1 MIIKSVA
8 ITHKCREL
16 RNFAGYFDINETLT
30 TRSLHIMCVLVAAIA
45 LLPAFSHGQVTGDA
59 LNLNQAVDSIVKAE
73 SDSTTPSEAQPA
85 DTSRFVKQKVDL
97 DHIVEFSA
105 RDSIVLVGRNH
116 AVMHGGSKITYGDID
131 MTAATI
137 SMDMDSSQ
145 VHAIGV
151 PDSVGEMTGSPV
163 FKDESGEYESRVM
176 KYNFKTRRGYITDIV
191 TEQGEGFLTGGV
203 TKKTEGDEYYI
214 KDGRYTTCDDHDHPH
229 FYFQLTKAKV
239 KPGKNVVTGPAYMV
253 LEDLPLPIAVPF
265 GYFPFSEKYQ
275 SGILVPTFG
284 EDYNRGF
291 YLRNG
296 GYYLAL
302 GQHADLALTGE
313 IYTRGSWGLSAQSSY
328 SWRYRFNG
336 SVSVNYLTTVTGE
349 KGDPDYNKMHNFQV
363 LWSHSQSPKANPY
376 LTFSASVNFATT
388 GYTRNSLNTYYT
400 SAFTEN
406 TKSSTVNLTY
416 KIPNSKWSISTNANI
431 SQRTADSTLTVSLPN
446 LTVNMSQTAPF
457 KRKRQVGDERWYEKI
472 KVSYTGRFQNSLTAK
487 QNDFLHKSLVKDW
500 RNGMSHTVPIQAT
513 FNMLKYFNVTPSLTI
528 NDRMYTS
535 KIRQQWDPNA
545 SAVVRDTSY
554 SFYNVFDFNFAVSLS
569 TKVYGFFKPLKFLG
583 KLSEKLQMVRHVMTP
598 SISFSAAP
606 DFGSPFWGYYGNYEY
621 VDARGVHHNERYS
634 YFQHGLYGNAPNGKS
649 GTLSFTIANNLEA
662 KVKSDNDSTGF
673 KKISLIENFTL
684 SQSCNLA
691 ADSMKWSN
699 LNTSIMLRL
708 TKGFNLSLS
717 ATWDVYKYA
726 LNENG
731 TPVRINKLRLFNGGG
746 WGRLSST
753 GTSFSYTFNNDTFR
767 RNKNKDKKKE
777 PPKPQE
783 GLDRRGN
790 DENGESRDEGGPTT
804 DLELIDGYAKWECPW
819 NLTVNYSLSYGYGTF
834 NYDKLEYN
842 GRWTQ
847 NLSVNASIRP
857 TKNWSLSA
865 SASYNFDTHKIAY
878 MNCSISRQ
886 MHCFEMSASFVP
898 VGPYKSY
905 NFHIAVKSS
914 ILQDVKYDKHSSIN
928 NGVTWY

>member
-1 MIIKSVA
+1 MIVAAALLLLPVLLYAQDTPSVIPANPVDSVKSV
-8 ITHKCREL
+8 L
-16 RNFAGYFDINETLT
+16 
-30 TRSLHIMCVLVAAIA
+30 S
-45 LLPAFSHGQVTGDA
+45 
-59 LNLNQAVDSIVKAE
+59 VDSVN
-73 SDSTTPSEAQPA
+73 SVDSALADSSRQVQP
-85 DTSRFVKQKVDL
+85 RFVRERVDL
-97 DHIVEFSA
+97 DHVVKFNA
-105 RDSIVLVGRNH
+105 KDSIILFGRNH
-116 AVMHGGSKITYGDID
+116 AVMYGGSNILYGDID
-131 MTAATI
+131 MTASQI

-145 VHAIGV
+145 VQAVGVTDSIGEL
-151 PDSVGEMTGSPV
+151 VGNPV
-163 FKDESGEYESRVM
+163 FKDASGEYESRVM
-176 KYNFKTRRGYITDIV
+176 KYNFKTKRGYITDIV
-191 TEQGEGFLTGGV
+191 TEQGEGFLTGGI
-203 TKKTEGDEYYI
+203 TKKTEDDYYYI
-214 KDGRYTTCDDHDHPH
+214 KDGRYTTCDDHEHPH

-239 KPGKNVVTGPAYMV
+239 KPKQNVVTGPAYMV

-302 GQHADLALTGE
+302 SQHADLAITGE

-328 SWRYRFNG
+328 SWRYKHSG
-336 SVSVNYLTTVTGE
+336 SFSVNYLTTVTGE

-363 LWSHSQSPKANPY
+363 LWNHSQSQKANPY
-376 LTFSASVNFATT
+376 LSFSASVNFATS
-388 GYTRNSLNTYYT
+388 GYSRNSLNTYYT
-400 SAFTEN
+400 NAFTEN

-416 KIPNSKWSISTNANI
+416 KIPNSKWSISSTANI
-431 SQRTADSTLTVSLPN
+431 SQRTADSTLTVSFPN
-446 LTVNMSQTAPF
+446 FTITMSQTAPF
-457 KRKRQVGDERWYEKI
+457 KRKRSVGDERWYEKI
-472 KVSYTGRFQNSLTAK
+472 KLSYSGRFQNSLTAK
-487 QNDFLHKSLVKDW
+487 QDDFFHKSLVKDW
-500 RNGMSHTVPIQAT
+500 RNGMMHNVPIQAT
-513 FNMLKYFNVTPSLTI
+513 FNVMKYFNITPQLNI

-545 SAVVRDTSY
+545 SAIVRDTTY
-554 SFYNVFDFNFAVSLS
+554 SFYNIFDFNFSVSLS

-583 KLSEKLQMVRHVMTP
+583 KLSEKLLMVRHVMTP
-598 SISFSAAP
+598 TISFTAAP
-606 DFGSPFWGYYGNYEY
+606 DFGAPFWGYYGNLDY
-621 VDARGVHHNERYS
+621 VDNAGVQHKSRYS
-634 YFQHGLYGNAPNGKS
+634 YFQHGSFGNASSGKMGS
-649 GTLSFTIANNLEA
+649 LSFNIANNLEA
-662 KVKSDNDSTGF
+662 KVKSENDSTGF

-684 SQSCNLA
+684 SQSCNFA

-708 TKGFNLSLS
+708 TKGFNLNLS

-726 LNENG
+726 LNEAG
-731 TPVRINKLRLFNGGG
+731 RPVRINKLRLFNGGG

-767 RNKNKDKKKE
+767 RKRSNDKANQ
-777 PPKPQE
+777 PPKTPQNRE
-783 GLDRRGN
+783 N
-790 DENGESRDEGGPTT
+790 NNGEEGEETDTNTGPTT
-804 DLELIDGYAKWECPW
+804 DLELIDGYAKWDCPW
-819 NLTVNYSLSYGYGTF
+819 SLTVNYSLSYGYGSF
-834 NYDKLEYN
+834 NYKKLEYN
-842 GRWTQ
+842 GKWTQ
-847 NLSVNASIRP
+847 NLSLNATIRP

-878 MNCSISRQ
+878 MNCNVSRQ

-905 NFHIAVKSS
+905 TFHIAVKSS

>member
-1 MIIKSVA
+1 M
-8 ITHKCREL
+8 
-16 RNFAGYFDINETLT
+16 
-30 TRSLHIMCVLVAAIA
+30 
-45 LLPAFSHGQVTGDA
+45 LLPALTHGQVIDSANGLDQ
-59 LNLNQAVDSIVKAE
+59 LVDSVVKSE
-73 SDSTTPSEAQPA
+73 TDSTSTALIPSA
-85 DTSRFVKQKVDL
+85 DTSRFIRQKVDL
-97 DHIVEFSA
+97 DHVVEFTA
-105 RDSIVLVGRNH
+105 KDSIILIGRNH
-116 AVMHGGSKITYGDID
+116 AMMYGGSKIVYGDID
-131 MTAATI
+131 VTASSI

-151 PDSVGEMTGSPV
+151 PDSVGELTGNPV
-163 FKDESGEYESRVM
+163 FKDNSGEYESRVM
-176 KYNFKTRRGYITDIV
+176 KYNFKTKRGYITDIV
-191 TEQGEGFLTGGV
+191 TEQGEGYLTGGI
-203 TKKTEGDEYYI
+203 TKKTEDDEYYI
-214 KDGRYTTCDDHDHPH
+214 KNGRYTTCDDHEHPH

-239 KPGKNVVTGPAYMV
+239 KPKKNVVTGPAYMV

-302 GQHADLALTGE
+302 GQYADLALTGE
-313 IYTRGSWGLSAQSSY
+313 IYTRGSWGLTAQSSY
-328 SWRYRFNG
+328 VKRYKYSG
-336 SVSVNYLTTVTGE
+336 SLSASYLTTITGQ

-363 LWSHSQSPKANPY
+363 LWSHSQNQKANPY

-388 GYTRNSLNTYYT
+388 GYSRNSLNTYYT

-416 KIPNSKWSISTNANI
+416 KIPNSKWTFSTTANV
-431 SQRTADSTLTVSLPN
+431 SQRTADSTITVSFPN
-446 LTVNMSQTAPF
+446 LTINMSQTAPF
-457 KRKRQVGDERWYEKI
+457 KRKRAVGDEKWYEKI

-487 QNDFLHKSLVKDW
+487 QNEFIHKNLVKDW
-500 RNGMSHTVPIQAT
+500 RNGMSHTIPVQAT
-513 FNMLKYFNVTPSLTI
+513 FNVMKYFNITPTI
-528 NDRMYTS
+528 TMNDRMYTS

-554 SFYNVFDFNFAVSLS
+554 SFYNIFDFSFGVSLS

-583 KLSEKLQMVRHVMTP
+583 KISEKLQMVRHVMTP

-606 DFGSPFWGYYGNYEY
+606 DFSAPFWGYYGNLDY
-621 VDARGVHHNERYS
+621 VDNSGNQRYSRYS
-634 YFQHGLYGNAPNGKS
+634 YFQHGLYGNAPSGKS
-649 GTLSFTIANNLEA
+649 GTISFNIANNLEA
-662 KVKSDNDSTGF
+662 KVKSESDSTGF

-708 TKGFNLSLS
+708 VKGFNLNLS

-726 LNENG
+726 LNESG
-731 TPVRINKLRLFNGGG
+731 APVRINKLRLFNGGG

-753 GTSFSYTFNNDTFR
+753 GTSFSYTFNNDTFKR
-767 RNKNKDKKKE
+767 KRDKDKDKKNDNQQ
-777 PPKPQE
+777 PQ
-783 GLDRRGN
+783 GRINRGEEN
-790 DENGESRDEGGPTT
+790 DENAEGQDNSGPVT

-819 NLTVNYSLSYGYGTF
+819 SLTVNYSLSYGYGSF

-847 NLSVNASIRP
+847 NLSLNASIRP
-857 TKNWSLSA
+857 TKNWSISA

>member
-1 MIIKSVA
+1 M
-8 ITHKCREL
+8 
-16 RNFAGYFDINETLT
+16 
-30 TRSLHIMCVLVAAIA
+30 
-45 LLPAFSHGQVTGDA
+45 LLPALTHGQVIDSANGLDQ
-59 LNLNQAVDSIVKAE
+59 LVDSVVKSE
-73 SDSTTPSEAQPA
+73 IDSTSTALIPSA
-85 DTSRFVKQKVDL
+85 DTSRFIRQKVDL
-97 DHIVEFSA
+97 DHVVEFTA
-105 RDSIVLVGRNH
+105 KDSIILIGRNH
-116 AVMHGGSKITYGDID
+116 AMMYGGSKIVYGDID
-131 MTAATI
+131 VTASSI

-151 PDSVGEMTGSPV
+151 PDSVGELTGNPV
-163 FKDESGEYESRVM
+163 FKDNSGEYESRVM
-176 KYNFKTRRGYITDIV
+176 KYNFKTKRGYITDIV
-191 TEQGEGFLTGGV
+191 TEQGEGYLTGGI
-203 TKKTEGDEYYI
+203 TKKTEDDEYYI
-214 KDGRYTTCDDHDHPH
+214 KNGRYTTCDDHEHPH

-239 KPGKNVVTGPAYMV
+239 KPKKNVVTGPAYMV

-302 GQHADLALTGE
+302 GQYADLALTGE
-313 IYTRGSWGLSAQSSY
+313 IYTRGSWGLTAQSSY
-328 SWRYRFNG
+328 VKRYKYSG
-336 SVSVNYLTTVTGE
+336 SLSASYLTTITGQ

-363 LWSHSQSPKANPY
+363 LWSHSQNQKANPY

-388 GYTRNSLNTYYT
+388 GYSRNSLNTYYT

-416 KIPNSKWSISTNANI
+416 KIPNSKWTFSTTANV
-431 SQRTADSTLTVSLPN
+431 SQRTADSTITVSFPN
-446 LTVNMSQTAPF
+446 LTINMSQTAPF
-457 KRKRQVGDERWYEKI
+457 KRKRAVGDEKWYEKI

-487 QNDFLHKSLVKDW
+487 QNEFIHKNLVKDW
-500 RNGMSHTVPIQAT
+500 RNGMSHTIPVQAT
-513 FNMLKYFNVTPSLTI
+513 FNVMKYFNITPTI
-528 NDRMYTS
+528 TMNDRMYTS

-554 SFYNVFDFNFAVSLS
+554 SFYNIFDFSFGVSLS

-583 KLSEKLQMVRHVMTP
+583 KISEKLQMVRHVMTP

-606 DFGSPFWGYYGNYEY
+606 DFSAPFWGYYGNLDY
-621 VDARGVHHNERYS
+621 VDNSGNQRHSRYS
-634 YFQHGLYGNAPNGKS
+634 YFQHGLYGNAPSGKS
-649 GTLSFTIANNLEA
+649 GTISFNIANNLEA
-662 KVKSDNDSTGF
+662 KVKSESDSTGF

-708 TKGFNLSLS
+708 FKGFNLNLS

-726 LNENG
+726 LNESG
-731 TPVRINKLRLFNGGG
+731 APVRINKLRLFNGGG

-753 GTSFSYTFNNDTFR
+753 GTSFSYTFNNDTFKR
-767 RNKNKDKKKE
+767 KRDKEKDKKNDNQQ
-777 PPKPQE
+777 PQ
-783 GLDRRGN
+783 GRINRGEEN
-790 DENGESRDEGGPTT
+790 DENAEGQDNSGPVT

-819 NLTVNYSLSYGYGTF
+819 SLTVNYSLSYGYGSF

-847 NLSVNASIRP
+847 NLSLNASIRP
-857 TKNWSLSA
+857 TKNWSISA

>member
-1 MIIKSVA
+1 M
-8 ITHKCREL
+8 
-16 RNFAGYFDINETLT
+16 
-30 TRSLHIMCVLVAAIA
+30 
-45 LLPAFSHGQVTGDA
+45 LLPALTHGQVIDSANGLDQ
-59 LNLNQAVDSIVKAE
+59 LVDSVVKSEA
-73 SDSTTPSEAQPA
+73 DSTSTALIPSA
-85 DTSRFVKQKVDL
+85 DTSRFIRQKVDL
-97 DHIVEFSA
+97 DHVVEFTA
-105 RDSIVLVGRNH
+105 KDSIILIGRNH
-116 AVMHGGSKITYGDID
+116 AMMYGGSKIVYGDID
-131 MTAATI
+131 VTASNI

-151 PDSVGEMTGSPV
+151 PDSVGELTGNPV
-163 FKDESGEYESRVM
+163 FKDNSGEYESRVM
-176 KYNFKTRRGYITDIV
+176 KYNFKTKRGYITDIV
-191 TEQGEGFLTGGV
+191 TEQGEGYLTGGI
-203 TKKTEGDEYYI
+203 TKKTEDDEYYI
-214 KDGRYTTCDDHDHPH
+214 KNGRYTTCDDHEHPH

-239 KPGKNVVTGPAYMV
+239 KPKKNVVTGPAYMV

-302 GQHADLALTGE
+302 GQYADLALTGE
-313 IYTRGSWGLSAQSSY
+313 IYTRGSWGLTAQSSY
-328 SWRYRFNG
+328 VKRYKYSG
-336 SVSVNYLTTVTGE
+336 SLSASYLTTITGQ

-363 LWSHSQSPKANPY
+363 LWSHSQNQKANPY

-388 GYTRNSLNTYYT
+388 GYSRNSLNTYYT

-416 KIPNSKWSISTNANI
+416 KIPNSKWTFSTTANV
-431 SQRTADSTLTVSLPN
+431 SQRTADSTITVSFPN
-446 LTVNMSQTAPF
+446 LTINMSQTAPF
-457 KRKRQVGDERWYEKI
+457 KRKRAVGDEKWYEKI

-487 QNDFLHKSLVKDW
+487 QNEFIHKNLVKDW
-500 RNGMSHTVPIQAT
+500 RNGMSHTIPVQAT
-513 FNMLKYFNVTPSLTI
+513 FNVMKYFNITPTI
-528 NDRMYTS
+528 TMNDRMYTS

-554 SFYNVFDFNFAVSLS
+554 SFYNIFDFSFGVSLS

-583 KLSEKLQMVRHVMTP
+583 KISEKLQMVRHVMTP

-606 DFGSPFWGYYGNYEY
+606 DFSAPFWGYYGNLDY
-621 VDARGVHHNERYS
+621 VDNSGNQRHSRYS
-634 YFQHGLYGNAPNGKS
+634 YFQHGLYGNAPSGKS
-649 GTLSFTIANNLEA
+649 GTISFNIANNLEA
-662 KVKSDNDSTGF
+662 KVKSESDSTGF

-708 TKGFNLSLS
+708 FKGFNLNLS

-726 LNENG
+726 LNESG
-731 TPVRINKLRLFNGGG
+731 APVRINKLRLFNGGG

-753 GTSFSYTFNNDTFR
+753 GTSFSYTFNNDTFKR
-767 RNKNKDKKKE
+767 KRDKDKDKKNDNQQ
-777 PPKPQE
+777 PQ
-783 GLDRRGN
+783 GRINRGEEN
-790 DENGESRDEGGPTT
+790 DENAEGQDNSGPVT

-819 NLTVNYSLSYGYGTF
+819 SLTVNYSLSYGYGSF

-847 NLSVNASIRP
+847 NLSLNASIRP
-857 TKNWSLSA
+857 TKNWSISA

>member
-1 MIIKSVA
+1 M
-8 ITHKCREL
+8 T
-16 RNFAGYFDINETLT
+16 
-30 TRSLHIMCVLVAAIA
+30 
-45 LLPAFSHGQVTGDA
+45 LLPVLSYSQVKGDV
-59 LNLNQAVDSIVKAE
+59 LDLTQVVDSVVKADSVNAPQPPLVLEGE
-73 SDSTTPSEAQPA
+73 SK
-85 DTSRFVKQKVDL
+85 SRFVKEMVDL
-97 DHIVEFSA
+97 DHIVEFNA
-105 RDSIVLVGRNH
+105 KDSIILYGRNH
-116 AVMHGGSKITYGDID
+116 AVMYGGSKILYGDID
-131 MTAATI
+131 MSASQI

-145 VHAIGV
+145 VQAVGVLDSIG
-151 PDSVGEMTGSPV
+151 ELTGKPV
-163 FKDESGEYESRVM
+163 FKDNSGEYESREM
-176 KYNFKTRRGYITDIV
+176 KYNFKTKRGYITDIV
-191 TEQGEGFLTGGV
+191 TEQGEGYLTGGI
-203 TKKTEGDEYYI
+203 TKKTEDDYYYI
-214 KDGRYTTCDDHDHPH
+214 KDGRYTTCDDHEHPH

-239 KPGKNVVTGPAYMV
+239 KPKQNVVTGPAFMV

-302 GQHADLALTGE
+302 GEYADLALTGE

-328 SWRYRFNG
+328 AKRYKFSG
-336 SVSVNYLTTVTGE
+336 SFSVNYLTTITGE

-363 LWSHSQSPKANPY
+363 LWSHSQNQKANPY
-376 LTFSASVNFATT
+376 LSFSASVNFATT
-388 GYTRNSLNTYYT
+388 GYARNSLNTYYT
-400 SAFTEN
+400 NAFTEN

-416 KIPNSKWSISTNANI
+416 KIPNSKWTISTNANI
-431 SQRTADSTLTVSLPN
+431 SQRTADSTITVSFPN
-446 LTVNMSQTAPF
+446 ITINMSQTAPF
-457 KRKRQVGDERWYEKI
+457 KRKRAVGDERWYEKI
-472 KVSYTGRFQNSLTAK
+472 KVSYSGRFQNSLTAK
-487 QNDFLHKSLVKDW
+487 QDEFLHKSLVKDW
-500 RNGMSHTVPIQAT
+500 HNGMSHTVPVQAT
-513 FNMLKYFNVTPSLTI
+513 FNVMKYFNITPNITI

-545 SAVVRDTSY
+545 SAVVRDTTY
-554 SFYNVFDFNFAVSLS
+554 GFYNIFDFNFGVSLS
-569 TKVYGFFKPLKFLG
+569 TKIYGFFKPLKFLG

-598 SISFSAAP
+598 SISFSATP
-606 DFGSPFWGYYGNYEY
+606 DFGDPFWGYYGNYERLY
-621 VDARGVHHNERYS
+621 NDGRVEPVRYS

-649 GTLSFTIANNLEA
+649 GTISFNIANNLEA
-662 KVKSDNDSTGF
+662 KVKSENDSTGF

-708 TKGFNLSLS
+708 VKGFNLNLS

-726 LNENG
+726 LNANG
-731 TPVRINKLRLFNGGG
+731 APVRINKLRLFNGGG

-767 RNKNKDKKKE
+767 RKKDNKKVDEKKA
-777 PPKPQE
+777 PE
-783 GLDRRGN
+783 GSLDRGKQN
-790 DENGESRDEGGPTT
+790 DEEQEDQGGPTT
-804 DLELIDGYAKWECPW
+804 DLELIDGYAKWDCPW

-842 GRWTQ
+842 GKWTQ
-847 NLSVNASIRP
+847 NLSMNASIRP
-857 TKNWSLSA
+857 TKNWSFSA

-914 ILQDVKYDKHSSIN
+914 ILQDVKYDKHSSMS
-928 NGVTWY
+928 NGITWY

>member
-1 MIIKSVA
+1 M
-8 ITHKCREL
+8 
-16 RNFAGYFDINETLT
+16 
-30 TRSLHIMCVLVAAIA
+30 
-45 LLPAFSHGQVTGDA
+45 LLPALTHGQVIDSANGLDQ
-59 LNLNQAVDSIVKAE
+59 LVDSVVKSE
-73 SDSTTPSEAQPA
+73 IDSTSTALIPSA
-85 DTSRFVKQKVDL
+85 DTSRFIRQKVDL
-97 DHIVEFSA
+97 DHVVEFTA
-105 RDSIVLVGRNH
+105 KDSIILIGRNH
-116 AVMHGGSKITYGDID
+116 AMMYGGSKIVYGDID
-131 MTAATI
+131 VTASSI

-151 PDSVGEMTGSPV
+151 PDSVGELTGNPV
-163 FKDESGEYESRVM
+163 FKDNSGEYESRVM
-176 KYNFKTRRGYITDIV
+176 KYNFKTKRGYITDIV
-191 TEQGEGFLTGGV
+191 TEQGEGYLTGGI
-203 TKKTEGDEYYI
+203 TKKTEDDEYYI
-214 KDGRYTTCDDHDHPH
+214 KNGRYTTCDDHEHPH

-239 KPGKNVVTGPAYMV
+239 KPKKNVVTGPAYMV

-296 GYYLAL
+296 GYYIAL
-302 GQHADLALTGE
+302 GQYADLALTGE
-313 IYTRGSWGLSAQSSY
+313 IYTRGSWGLTAQSSY
-328 SWRYRFNG
+328 VKRYKYSG
-336 SVSVNYLTTVTGE
+336 SLSASYLTTITGQ
-349 KGDPDYNKMHNFQV
+349 KGDIDYNKMHNFQV
-363 LWSHSQSPKANPY
+363 LWSHSQNQKANPY

-388 GYTRNSLNTYYT
+388 GYSRNSLNTYYT

-416 KIPNSKWSISTNANI
+416 KIPNSRWTFSTTANV
-431 SQRTADSTLTVSLPN
+431 SQRTADSTITVSFPN
-446 LTVNMSQTAPF
+446 LTINMSQTAPF
-457 KRKRQVGDERWYEKI
+457 KRKRAVGDEKWYEKI

-487 QNDFLHKSLVKDW
+487 QNEFIHKNLVKDW
-500 RNGMSHTVPIQAT
+500 RNGMSHTIPVQAT
-513 FNMLKYFNVTPSLTI
+513 FNVMKYFNITPTI
-528 NDRMYTS
+528 TMNDRMYTS

-554 SFYNVFDFNFAVSLS
+554 SFYNIFDFSFGVSLS

-583 KLSEKLQMVRHVMTP
+583 KISEKLQMVRHVMTP

-606 DFGSPFWGYYGNYEY
+606 DFSAPFWGYYGNLDY
-621 VDARGVHHNERYS
+621 VDNSGNQRHSRYS
-634 YFQHGLYGNAPNGKS
+634 YFQHGLYGNAPSGKS
-649 GTLSFTIANNLEA
+649 GTISFNIANNLEA
-662 KVKSDNDSTGF
+662 KVKSESDSTGF

-708 TKGFNLSLS
+708 VKGFNLNLS

-726 LNENG
+726 LNESG
-731 TPVRINKLRLFNGGG
+731 APVRINKLRLFNGGG

-753 GTSFSYTFNNDTFR
+753 GTSFSYTFNNDTFKR
-767 RNKNKDKKKE
+767 KRDKEKDKKNDNQQ
-777 PPKPQE
+777 PQ
-783 GLDRRGN
+783 GRINRGEEN
-790 DENGESRDEGGPTT
+790 DENAEGQDNSGPVT

-819 NLTVNYSLSYGYGTF
+819 SLTVNYSLSYGYGSF

-847 NLSVNASIRP
+847 NLSLNASIRP
-857 TKNWSLSA
+857 TKNWSISA

>member
-1 MIIKSVA
+1 MTIRSHHIILWA
-8 ITHKCREL
+8 L
-16 RNFAGYFDINETLT
+16 LA
-30 TRSLHIMCVLVAAIA
+30 VL
-45 LLPAFSHGQVTGDA
+45 LLPATLSHGQVRGNTLD
-59 LNLNQAVDSIVKAE
+59 LTQAIDSIVKAE
-73 SDSTTPSEAQPA
+73 GDTAPVSSSEPQAR
-85 DTSRFVKQKVDL
+85 DTVRFVREKVDL
-97 DHIVEFSA
+97 DHVVEFNA
-105 RDSIVLVGRNH
+105 KDSIILFGRNH
-116 AVMHGGSKITYGDID
+116 AVMYGGSKIVYGDID
-131 MTAATI
+131 MSASQI

-145 VHAIGV
+145 VQAIGI
-151 PDSVGEMTGSPV
+151 PDSVGELTGTPV
-163 FKDESGEYESRVM
+163 FKDNSGEYQSREM
-176 KYNFKTRRGYITDIV
+176 KYNFKTKRGYITDIV
-191 TEQGEGFLTGGV
+191 TEQGEGYLTGGI
-203 TKKTEGDEYYI
+203 TKKTEDDYYYI
-214 KDGRYTTCDDHDHPH
+214 KDGRYTTCDDHEHPH

-239 KPGKNVVTGPAYMV
+239 KPKKNVVTGPAYMV

-328 SWRYRFNG
+328 SKRYKFSG
-336 SVSVNYLTTVTGE
+336 SFSVNYLTTVTGE
-349 KGDPDYNKMHNFQV
+349 KGDPDYNKMKNFQV
-363 LWSHSQSPKANPY
+363 VWSHSQNQKANPY

-388 GYTRNSLNTYYT
+388 GYARNSLNTYYT

-416 KIPNSKWSISTNANI
+416 KIPNSKWTFSTNANV
-431 SQRTADSTLTVSLPN
+431 SQRTSDSTITVSFPN
-446 LTVNMSQTAPF
+446 LTVNMTQTAPF
-457 KRKRQVGDERWYEKI
+457 KRKRAVGDERWYEKI
-472 KVSYTGRFQNSLTAK
+472 KVSYNGRFQNSLTAK
-487 QNDFLHKSLVKDW
+487 QDEFLHKSLVKDW
-500 RNGMSHTVPIQAT
+500 RNGMSHTVPVQAT
-513 FNMLKYFNVTPSLTI
+513 FNVLKYFNITPNLTV

-545 SAVVRDTSY
+545 SAVVRDTTY
-554 SFYNVFDFNFAVSLS
+554 GFYNIFDFNFGVSFS

-598 SISFSAAP
+598 TISFSATP
-606 DFGSPFWGYYGNYEY
+606 DFGAPFWGYYGNLDY
-621 VDARGVHHNERYS
+621 VDSRGVHHNDRYS
-634 YFQHGLYGNAPNGKS
+634 YFQHGLYGSAPNGKS
-649 GTLSFTIANNLEA
+649 GTLTFNIANNLEA
-662 KVKSDNDSTGF
+662 KVKSENDSTGF
-673 KKISLIENFTL
+673 KKISLIENLTL

-691 ADSMKWSN
+691 ADSLKWSN

-708 TKGFNLSLS
+708 TRGFNLNLS
-717 ATWDVYKYA
+717 ATWDVYKYG
-726 LNENG
+726 LNESG
-731 TPVRINKLRLFNGGG
+731 APVRINKLRLFNGGG

-753 GTSFSYTFNNDTFR
+753 GTSFSYTFNNDTFKR
-767 RNKNKDKKKE
+767 KKDKQPDDKKTPE
-777 PPKPQE
+777 NRINRNQGEDDEQE
-783 GLDRRGN
+783 SQG
-790 DENGESRDEGGPTT
+790 GGPTT
-804 DLELIDGYAKWECPW
+804 DLELVDGYAKWDCPW
-819 NLTVNYSLSYGYGTF
+819 SLTVNYSLSYGYGSF
-834 NYDKLEYN
+834 NYKKLEYN

-847 NLSVNASIRP
+847 NLSLNANIRP
-857 TKNWSLSA
+857 TKNWSLTA

-914 ILQDVKYDKHSSIN
+914 ILQDVKYDKHSSMS

>member
-1 MIIKSVA
+1 M
-8 ITHKCREL
+8 
-16 RNFAGYFDINETLT
+16 
-30 TRSLHIMCVLVAAIA
+30 
-45 LLPAFSHGQVTGDA
+45 LLPALTHGQVIDSANGLDQ
-59 LNLNQAVDSIVKAE
+59 LVDSVVKSEA
-73 SDSTTPSEAQPA
+73 DSTSTALIPSA
-85 DTSRFVKQKVDL
+85 DTSRFIRQKVDL
-97 DHIVEFSA
+97 DHVVEFTA
-105 RDSIVLVGRNH
+105 KDSIILIGRNH
-116 AVMHGGSKITYGDID
+116 AMMYGGSKIVYGDID
-131 MTAATI
+131 VTASSI

-151 PDSVGEMTGSPV
+151 PDSVGELTGNPV
-163 FKDESGEYESRVM
+163 FKDNSGEYESRVM
-176 KYNFKTRRGYITDIV
+176 KYNFKTKRGYITDIV
-191 TEQGEGFLTGGV
+191 TEQGEGYLTGGI
-203 TKKTEGDEYYI
+203 TKKTEDDEYYI
-214 KDGRYTTCDDHDHPH
+214 KNGRYTTCDDHEHPH

-239 KPGKNVVTGPAYMV
+239 KPKKNVVTGPAYMV

-302 GQHADLALTGE
+302 GQYADLALTGE
-313 IYTRGSWGLSAQSSY
+313 IYTRGSWGLTAQSSY
-328 SWRYRFNG
+328 VKRYKYSG
-336 SVSVNYLTTVTGE
+336 SLSASYLTTITGQ

-363 LWSHSQSPKANPY
+363 LWSHSQNQKANPY

-388 GYTRNSLNTYYT
+388 GYSRNSLNTYYT

-416 KIPNSKWSISTNANI
+416 KIPNSKWTFSTTANV
-431 SQRTADSTLTVSLPN
+431 SQRTADSTITVSFPN
-446 LTVNMSQTAPF
+446 LTINMSQTAPF
-457 KRKRQVGDERWYEKI
+457 KRKRAVGDEKWYEKI

-487 QNDFLHKSLVKDW
+487 QNEFIHKNLVKDW
-500 RNGMSHTVPIQAT
+500 RNGMSHTIPVQAT
-513 FNMLKYFNVTPSLTI
+513 FNVMKYFNITPTI
-528 NDRMYTS
+528 TMNDRMYTS

-554 SFYNVFDFNFAVSLS
+554 SFYNIFDFSFGVSLS

-583 KLSEKLQMVRHVMTP
+583 KISEKLQMVRHVMTP

-606 DFGSPFWGYYGNYEY
+606 DFSAPFWGYYGNLDY
-621 VDARGVHHNERYS
+621 VDNSGNQRHSRYS
-634 YFQHGLYGNAPNGKS
+634 YFQHGLYGNAPSGKS
-649 GTLSFTIANNLEA
+649 GTISFNIANNLEA
-662 KVKSDNDSTGF
+662 KVKSESDSTGF

-708 TKGFNLSLS
+708 VKGFNLNLS

-726 LNENG
+726 LNESG
-731 TPVRINKLRLFNGGG
+731 APVRINKLRLFNGGG

-753 GTSFSYTFNNDTFR
+753 GTSFSYTFNNDTFKR
-767 RNKNKDKKKE
+767 KRDKDKDKKNDNQQ
-777 PPKPQE
+777 PQGRINRDE
-783 GLDRRGN
+783 EN
-790 DENGESRDEGGPTT
+790 DENAEGQDNSGPVT

-819 NLTVNYSLSYGYGTF
+819 SLTVNYSLSYGYGSF

-847 NLSVNASIRP
+847 NLSLNASIRP
-857 TKNWSLSA
+857 TKNWSISA

>member
-1 MIIKSVA
+1 MI
-8 ITHKCREL
+8 
-16 RNFAGYFDINETLT
+16 
-30 TRSLHIMCVLVAAIA
+30 LVAAIV
-45 LLPAFSHGQVTGDA
+45 LLPTLSHGQA
-59 LNLNQAVDSIVKAE
+59 LGQTRDLTQTVDTIAAVDK
-73 SDSTTPSEAQPA
+73 DTSTITQPVA
-85 DTSRFVKQKVDL
+85 TKDTSRFVREFVDL
-97 DHIVEFSA
+97 DHVVEFNA
-105 RDSIVLVGRNH
+105 KDSIILFGRNH
-116 AVMHGGSKITYGDID
+116 AVMYGGSKILYGDID
-131 MTAATI
+131 MTASQIT
-137 SMDMDSSQ
+137 MDMDSSQ

-151 PDSVGEMTGSPV
+151 PDSIGDMVGSPV
-163 FKDESGEYESRVM
+163 FKDKSGEYESRLM
-176 KYNFKTRRGYITDIV
+176 KYNFKTKRGFITDIV
-191 TEQGEGFLTGGV
+191 TEQGEGFLTGGI
-203 TKKTEGDEYYI
+203 TKKTEDDYYYI
-214 KDGRYTTCDDHDHPH
+214 KDGRYTTCDDHEHPH

-239 KPGKNVVTGPAYMV
+239 KPKKNVVTGPAYMV

-275 SGILVPTFG
+275 SGILMPTFG

-313 IYTRGSWGLSAQSSY
+313 IYTRGSWGVSAQSSY
-328 SWRYRFNG
+328 SWRYKHSG
-336 SVSVNYLTTVTGE
+336 SFSVNYLTTVTGE
-349 KGDPDYNKMHNFQV
+349 KGDPDYNKMHNLQV
-363 LWSHSQSPKANPY
+363 LWSHNQSQKANPY
-376 LTFSASVNFATT
+376 LSFSASVNFATT

-400 SAFTEN
+400 NAFTEN

-416 KIPNSKWSISTNANI
+416 KVPNSKWSISSTANV
-431 SQRTADSTLTVSLPN
+431 SQRTSDSTITVSFPN
-446 LTVNMSQTAPF
+446 FTINMSQTAPF
-457 KRKRQVGDERWYEKI
+457 KRKRMVGDERWYEKI
-472 KVSYTGRFQNSLTAK
+472 KISYSGRFQNSLTAK
-487 QNDFLHKSLVKDW
+487 QDEFLHKSLVKDW
-500 RNGMSHTVPIQAT
+500 RNGMSHTMPVQAT
-513 FNMLKYFNVTPSLTI
+513 FNVMKYFNITPSITL

-554 SFYNVFDFNFAVSLS
+554 SFYNIFDFNFSLSLS
-569 TKVYGFFKPLKFLG
+569 TKIYGFFKPFSFLG
-583 KLSEKLQMVRHVMTP
+583 KLSEKLQMVRHVITP
-598 SISFSAAP
+598 TISFSASP
-606 DFGSPFWGYYGNYEY
+606 DFSDPFWGYYGNYE
-621 VDARGVHHNERYS
+621 RPNSNGELERVKYS
-634 YFQHGLYGNAPNGKS
+634 YFQHGLYGNATQGKS
-649 GTLSFTIANNLEA
+649 GTVSFNIANNLEA
-662 KVKSDNDSTGF
+662 KIKSDNDSTGY

-708 TKGFNLSLS
+708 VKGFNLNLS

-726 LNENG
+726 LNESG
-731 TPVRINKLRLFNGGG
+731 TPVRVNKLRLFNGGG

-767 RNKNKDKKKE
+767 RKGNKDNQKNDN
-777 PPKPQE
+777 PP
-783 GLDRRGN
+783 RNNGN
-790 DENGESRDEGGPTT
+790 RELEEDKDHQDEDGRSGHTT
-804 DLELIDGYAKWECPW
+804 DLELIDGYAKWDCPW
-819 NLTVNYSLSYGYGTF
+819 SLTLNYSLSYGYGTF

-842 GRWTQ
+842 GKWTQ
-847 NLSVNASIRP
+847 NLSMNASIRP
-857 TKNWSLSA
+857 TKNWSFTV

>member
-1 MIIKSVA
+1 
-8 ITHKCREL
+8 
-16 RNFAGYFDINETLT
+16 
-30 TRSLHIMCVLVAAIA
+30 MCVLVAAIA

-151 PDSVGEMTGSPV
+151 PDSVGELTGSPV

-214 KDGRYTTCDDHDHPH
+214 KDGRYTTCDDHEHPH

-349 KGDPDYNKMHNFQV
+349 KGDRDYNKMHNFQV

>member
-1 MIIKSVA
+1 M
-8 ITHKCREL
+8 
-16 RNFAGYFDINETLT
+16 
-30 TRSLHIMCVLVAAIA
+30 
-45 LLPAFSHGQVTGDA
+45 LLPALTHGQVIDSANGLDQ
-59 LNLNQAVDSIVKAE
+59 LVDSVVKSEA
-73 SDSTTPSEAQPA
+73 DSTSTALIPSA
-85 DTSRFVKQKVDL
+85 DTSRFIRQKVDL
-97 DHIVEFSA
+97 DHVVEFTA
-105 RDSIVLVGRNH
+105 KDSIILIGRNH
-116 AVMHGGSKITYGDID
+116 AMMYGGSKIVYGDID
-131 MTAATI
+131 VTASSI

-151 PDSVGEMTGSPV
+151 PDSVGELTGNPV
-163 FKDESGEYESRVM
+163 FKDNSGEYESRVM
-176 KYNFKTRRGYITDIV
+176 KYNFKTKRGYITDIV
-191 TEQGEGFLTGGV
+191 TEQGEGYLTGGI
-203 TKKTEGDEYYI
+203 TKKTEDDEYYI
-214 KDGRYTTCDDHDHPH
+214 KNGRYTTCDDHEHPH

-239 KPGKNVVTGPAYMV
+239 KPKKNVVTGPAYMV

-302 GQHADLALTGE
+302 GQYADLALTGE
-313 IYTRGSWGLSAQSSY
+313 IYTRGSWGLTAQSSY
-328 SWRYRFNG
+328 VKRYKYSG
-336 SVSVNYLTTVTGE
+336 SLSASYLTTITGQ

-363 LWSHSQSPKANPY
+363 LWSHSQNQKANPY

-388 GYTRNSLNTYYT
+388 GYSRNSLNTYYT

-416 KIPNSKWSISTNANI
+416 KIPNSKWTFSTTANV
-431 SQRTADSTLTVSLPN
+431 SQRTADSTITVSFPN
-446 LTVNMSQTAPF
+446 LTINMSQTAPF
-457 KRKRQVGDERWYEKI
+457 KRKRAVGDEKWYEKI

-487 QNDFLHKSLVKDW
+487 QNEFIHKNLVKDW
-500 RNGMSHTVPIQAT
+500 RNGMSHTIPVQAT
-513 FNMLKYFNVTPSLTI
+513 FNVMKYFNITPTI
-528 NDRMYTS
+528 TMNDRMYTS

-554 SFYNVFDFNFAVSLS
+554 SFYNIFDFSFGVSLS

-583 KLSEKLQMVRHVMTP
+583 KISEKLQMVRHVMTP

-606 DFGSPFWGYYGNYEY
+606 DFSAPFWGYYGNLDY
-621 VDARGVHHNERYS
+621 VDNSGNQRHSRYS
-634 YFQHGLYGNAPNGKS
+634 YFQHGLYGNAPSGKS
-649 GTLSFTIANNLEA
+649 GTISFNIANNMEA
-662 KVKSDNDSTGF
+662 KVKSESDSTGF

-708 TKGFNLSLS
+708 FKGFNLNLS

-726 LNENG
+726 LNESG
-731 TPVRINKLRLFNGGG
+731 APVRINKLRLFNGGG

-753 GTSFSYTFNNDTFR
+753 GTSFSYTFNNDTFKR
-767 RNKNKDKKKE
+767 KRDKDKDKKNDNQQ
-777 PPKPQE
+777 PQ
-783 GLDRRGN
+783 GRINRGEEN
-790 DENGESRDEGGPTT
+790 DENAEGQDNSGPVT

-819 NLTVNYSLSYGYGTF
+819 SLTVNYSLSYGYGSF

-847 NLSVNASIRP
+847 NLSLNASIRP
-857 TKNWSLSA
+857 TKNWSISA

>member
-1 MIIKSVA
+1 M
-8 ITHKCREL
+8 
-16 RNFAGYFDINETLT
+16 T
-30 TRSLHIMCVLVAAIA
+30 TRGLHIILVLVAAIT
-45 LLPAFSHGQVTGDA
+45 LLPAWLHAQGSGTSQG
-59 LNLNQAVDSIVKAE
+59 LNAAADSVVKAAGDSIAAVTAR
-73 SDSTTPSEAQPA
+73 DSVVGAA
-85 DTSRFVKQKVDL
+85 GSRFVREQVDL
-97 DHIVEFSA
+97 DHVVEFNA
-105 RDSIVLVGRNH
+105 KDSIIMMGSNH
-116 AVMHGGSKITYGDID
+116 AVMFGGGKILYGDID
-131 MTAATI
+131 MSAHRI

-145 VHAIGV
+145 VEAVGVLDSIG
-151 PDSVGEMTGSPV
+151 ELTGTPV
-163 FKDESGEYESRVM
+163 FKDQSGEYESRVM
-176 KYNFKTRRGYITDIV
+176 KYNFKTKRGYITDIV
-191 TEQGEGFLTGGV
+191 TEQGEGFLTGGI
-203 TKKTEGDEYYI
+203 TKKTEDDYYYI

-239 KPGKNVVTGPAYMV
+239 KPKKNVVTGPAYMV

-302 GQHADLALTGE
+302 GQYADLALTGE

-328 SWRYRFNG
+328 AKRYRYSG
-336 SVSVNYLTTVTGE
+336 SFSLNYLTTVTGQ

-363 LWSHSQSPKANPY
+363 VWSHSQNQKANPY

-388 GYTRNSLNTYYT
+388 GYSRNSLNTYYT

-406 TKSSTVNLTY
+406 TKSSTVNLSY
-416 KIPNSKWSISTNANI
+416 KIPNSKWTFSTTANV
-431 SQRTADSTLTVSLPN
+431 SQRTADSTLTVSFPN
-446 LTVNMSQTAPF
+446 LTINMSQTAPF
-457 KRKRQVGDERWYEKI
+457 KRKRAVGDERWYEKI
-472 KVSYTGRFQNSLTAK
+472 KVSYSGRFQNSLTAK
-487 QNDFLHKSLVKDW
+487 QDEFIHKNLVKDW
-500 RNGMSHTVPIQAT
+500 RNGMSHTVPVQAT
-513 FNMLKYFNVTPSLTI
+513 FNVMKYFNVTPTI
-528 NDRMYTS
+528 TMNDRMYTS

-545 SAVVRDTSY
+545 SVVVRDTSY
-554 SFYNVFDFNFAVSLS
+554 SFYNIFDFSFGVSLS

-606 DFGSPFWGYYGNYEY
+606 DFGSPFWGYYGNLDY
-621 VDARGVHHNERYS
+621 VDNAGTHHHSRYS
-634 YFQHGLYGNAPNGKS
+634 YFQHGLYGNAPSGKQ
-649 GTLSFTIANNLEA
+649 GTISFNIANNLEA
-662 KVKSDNDSTGF
+662 KIKSENDSTGF

-691 ADSMKWSN
+691 ADSLKWSN

-708 TKGFNLSLS
+708 VKGFNLNLS

-726 LNENG
+726 LNESG
-731 TPVRINKLRLFNGGG
+731 APVRINKLRLFNGGG

-767 RNKNKDKKKE
+767 RKKDKDKQPKSDQQSSKNNSNREDNGNNNEKE
-777 PPKPQE
+777 
-783 GLDRRGN
+783 G
-790 DENGESRDEGGPTT
+790 SGPTT

-819 NLTVNYSLSYGYGTF
+819 NLTVNYSLSYGYGSF

-842 GRWTQ
+842 GKWTQ
-847 NLSVNASIRP
+847 NLSFNASIRP
-857 TKNWSLSA
+857 TKNWSFTA

-914 ILQDVKYDKHSSIN
+914 ILQDVKYDKHSSMS

>member
-1 MIIKSVA
+1 M
-8 ITHKCREL
+8 
-16 RNFAGYFDINETLT
+16 
-30 TRSLHIMCVLVAAIA
+30 
-45 LLPAFSHGQVTGDA
+45 LLPALTHGQVIDSANGLDQ
-59 LNLNQAVDSIVKAE
+59 LVDSVVKSEA
-73 SDSTTPSEAQPA
+73 DSTSTALIPSA
-85 DTSRFVKQKVDL
+85 DTSRFIRQKVDL
-97 DHIVEFSA
+97 DHVVEFTA
-105 RDSIVLVGRNH
+105 KDSIILIGRNH
-116 AVMHGGSKITYGDID
+116 AMMYGGSKIVYGDID
-131 MTAATI
+131 VTASSI

-151 PDSVGEMTGSPV
+151 PDSVGELTGNPV
-163 FKDESGEYESRVM
+163 FKDNSGEYESRVM
-176 KYNFKTRRGYITDIV
+176 KYNFKTKRGYITDIV
-191 TEQGEGFLTGGV
+191 TEQGEGYLTGGI
-203 TKKTEGDEYYI
+203 TKKTEDDEYYI
-214 KDGRYTTCDDHDHPH
+214 KNGRYTTCDDHEHPH

-239 KPGKNVVTGPAYMV
+239 KPKKNVVTGPAYMV

-296 GYYLAL
+296 GYYIAL
-302 GQHADLALTGE
+302 GQYADLALTGE
-313 IYTRGSWGLSAQSSY
+313 IYTRGSWGLTAQSSY
-328 SWRYRFNG
+328 VKRYKYSG
-336 SVSVNYLTTVTGE
+336 SLSASYLTTITGQ

-363 LWSHSQSPKANPY
+363 LWSHSQNQKANPY

-388 GYTRNSLNTYYT
+388 GYSRNSLNTYYT

-416 KIPNSKWSISTNANI
+416 KIPNSKWTFSTTANV
-431 SQRTADSTLTVSLPN
+431 SQRTADSTITVSFPN
-446 LTVNMSQTAPF
+446 LTINMSQTAPF
-457 KRKRQVGDERWYEKI
+457 KRKRAVGDEKWYEKI

-487 QNDFLHKSLVKDW
+487 QNEFIHKNLVKDW
-500 RNGMSHTVPIQAT
+500 RNGMSHTIPVQAT
-513 FNMLKYFNVTPSLTI
+513 FNVMKYFNITPTI
-528 NDRMYTS
+528 TMNDRMYTS

-554 SFYNVFDFNFAVSLS
+554 SFYNIFDFSFGVSLS

-583 KLSEKLQMVRHVMTP
+583 KISEKLQMVRHVMTP

-606 DFGSPFWGYYGNYEY
+606 DFSAPFWGYYGNLDY
-621 VDARGVHHNERYS
+621 VDNSGNQRHSRYS
-634 YFQHGLYGNAPNGKS
+634 YFQHGLYGNAPSGKS
-649 GTLSFTIANNLEA
+649 GTISFNIANNLEA
-662 KVKSDNDSTGF
+662 KVKSESDSTGF

-708 TKGFNLSLS
+708 FKGFNLNLS

-726 LNENG
+726 LNESG
-731 TPVRINKLRLFNGGG
+731 APVRINKLRLFNGGG

-753 GTSFSYTFNNDTFR
+753 GTSFSYTFNNDTFKR
-767 RNKNKDKKKE
+767 KRDKDKDKKNDNQQ
-777 PPKPQE
+777 PQ
-783 GLDRRGN
+783 GRINRGEEN
-790 DENGESRDEGGPTT
+790 DENAEGQDNSGPVT

-819 NLTVNYSLSYGYGTF
+819 SLTVNYSLSYGYGSF

-847 NLSVNASIRP
+847 NLSLNASIRP
-857 TKNWSLSA
+857 TKNWSISA

>member
-1 MIIKSVA
+1 MLLICTI
-8 ITHKCREL
+8 
-16 RNFAGYFDINETLT
+16 FARYFDVKGILT
-30 TRSLHIMCVLVAAIA
+30 TRSLHIILALVAAMA
-45 LLPAFSHGQVTGDA
+45 LLPALSHGQESVDVQDLTHV
-59 LNLNQAVDSIVKAE
+59 VDSIVKAE
-73 SDSTTPSEAQPA
+73 GDSAVRPVFTPR
-85 DTSRFVKQKVDL
+85 DTSRFVKEMVDL
-97 DHIVEFSA
+97 DHIVEFNA
-105 RDSIVLVGRNH
+105 KDSIILFGRNH
-116 AVMHGGSKITYGDID
+116 AVMYGGSKILYGDID
-131 MTAATI
+131 MSASQI

-145 VHAIGV
+145 VQAIGV
-151 PDSVGEMTGSPV
+151 LDSIGELTGSPV
-163 FKDESGEYESRVM
+163 FKDNSGEYQSRVM
-176 KYNFKTRRGYITDIV
+176 KYNFKTKRGYITDIV
-191 TEQGEGFLTGGV
+191 TEQGEGYLTGGI
-203 TKKTEGDEYYI
+203 TKKTEDDYYYI
-214 KDGRYTTCDDHDHPH
+214 KDGRYTTCEDHEHPH

-239 KPGKNVVTGPAYMV
+239 KPKKNVVTGPAYMV

-302 GQHADLALTGE
+302 GQYADLALTGE

-328 SWRYRFNG
+328 AKRYKYSG
-336 SVSVNYLTTVTGE
+336 SFSVNYLTTVTGE
-349 KGDPDYNKMHNFQV
+349 KGDPDYNKMKNFQV
-363 LWSHSQSPKANPY
+363 LWSHSQNQKANPY

-388 GYTRNSLNTYYT
+388 GYARNSLNTYYT
-400 SAFTEN
+400 NAFTEN

-416 KIPNSKWSISTNANI
+416 KIPNSKWTFSANANV
-431 SQRTADSTLTVSLPN
+431 SQRTADSTLTVSFPN
-446 LTVNMSQTAPF
+446 LTINMSQTAPF
-457 KRKRQVGDERWYEKI
+457 KRKRVVGDERWYEKI
-472 KVSYTGRFQNSLTAK
+472 KISYSGRFQNSLTAK
-487 QNDFLHKSLVKDW
+487 QDEFLHKSLVKDW
-500 RNGMSHTVPIQAT
+500 RNGMSHTVPVQAT
-513 FNMLKYFNVTPSLTI
+513 FNVMKYFNITPSITV

-545 SAVVRDTSY
+545 SAVVRDTTY
-554 SFYNVFDFNFAVSLS
+554 GFYNIFDFNFGVSLS

-598 SISFSAAP
+598 SISFSATP
-606 DFGSPFWGYYGNYEY
+606 DFGDPFWGYYGHYDRVYTDGRVEP
-621 VDARGVHHNERYS
+621 VQYS
-634 YFQHGLYGNAPNGKS
+634 YFQHGLYGNAPSGKS
-649 GTLSFTIANNLEA
+649 GTLSFNIANNLEA
-662 KVKSDNDSTGF
+662 KVKSENDSTGF

-708 TKGFNLSLS
+708 VKGFNLNLS

-726 LNENG
+726 LNESG
-731 TPVRINKLRLFNGGG
+731 APVRINKLRLFNGGG

-767 RNKNKDKKKE
+767 RKKDNKQRDE
-777 PPKPQE
+777 QPKPQTNT
-783 GLDRRGN
+783 DK
-790 DENGESRDEGGPTT
+790 DEGGYEDENQEGPTT
-804 DLELIDGYAKWECPW
+804 ELELIDGYAKWDCPW
-819 NLTVNYSLSYGYGTF
+819 NLTVNYSLSYGYGSF
-834 NYDKLEYN
+834 NYDKLEYR
-842 GRWTQ
+842 GKWTQ
-847 NLSVNASIRP
+847 NLSLNASIRP
-857 TKNWSLSA
+857 TRNWSLSA

-914 ILQDVKYDKHSSIN
+914 ILQDVKYDKHSSMS